1 LVCRYEILTKEVDHV
16 GLGQDRLWSAVRRLD
31 WEKMAAIV
39 KAGGGRWG
47 AVTALADGSLGS
59 RTAVFRDGYT
69 DAHDQHGVRVT
80 SLADLKA
87 YVGGVI

>member
-1 LVCRYEILTKEVDHV
+1 LVCRYEKLTKEVDHV

-39 KAGGGRWG
+39 KA
-47 AVTALADGSLGS
+47 
-59 RTAVFRDGYT
+59 
-69 DAHDQHGVRVT
+69 AHDQHGVRVT